1 VNNKECS
8 MACFEESLR
17 QGRSRESA
25 QTWYG
30 FEDRAI
36 FDYRKVWHR
45 KCRKDIEGNAS
56 QIQFVL

>member
-1 VNNKECS
+1 